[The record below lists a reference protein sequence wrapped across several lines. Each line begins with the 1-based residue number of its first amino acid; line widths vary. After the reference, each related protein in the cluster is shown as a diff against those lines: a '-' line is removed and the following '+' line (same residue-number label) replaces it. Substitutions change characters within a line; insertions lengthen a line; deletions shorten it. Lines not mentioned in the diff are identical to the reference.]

1 MLNLSPT
8 TTPEYSQ
15 YNLYTLY
22 TIELSNHADMN
33 SCVVNGCT
41 LHGNETPVSPY
52 VDIPLLPLVYPYF
65 VAVLLYKIITTFY
78 IAKLKFLYL
87 SSIILNEKTYRPHFL
102 RFFHQKRFVRHPT
115 YNLIFLRFIFAGIF
129 HLPTSFPLISN
140 RPVKCLRF
148 GRFIQ

>member
-87 SSIILNEKTYRPHFL
+87 SSIILNEKNISSALSPFL
-102 RFFHQKRFVRHPT
+102 PPKTICSSP
-115 YNLIFLRFIFAGIF
+115 NL
-129 HLPTSFPLISN
+129 
-140 RPVKCLRF
+140 
-148 GRFIQ
+148 